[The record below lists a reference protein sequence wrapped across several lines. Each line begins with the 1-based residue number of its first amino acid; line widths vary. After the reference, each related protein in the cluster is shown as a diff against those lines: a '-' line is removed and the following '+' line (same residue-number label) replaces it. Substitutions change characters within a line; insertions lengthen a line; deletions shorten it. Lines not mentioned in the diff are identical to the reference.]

1 MRLRAESRSDSNDAA
16 RLVSS
21 VTLSESAP
29 MMSPDASRRCGSS
42 DTRSPSLPGPTPRV
56 RAKSVYERGKERQ
69 NSRITRPKVLLI
81 VGHPSVGSALE
92 TLLRIDDRY
101 EVRRVQSLADSA
113 IDRNEWTPDVAV
125 VDGALLGST
134 IVAALPLPAIVLSGN
149 EADGTRPP
157 ARVDAPIPAAPKPRL
172 IPTREDR
179 DQGALIRKALI
190 EETATPPV
198 AIPSPRGAPGPGE
211 IDLVATPLPTPDDWH
226 RFELALRKI
235 KGVGQLRTEYYRH
248 GVLKVRVTYQGEGRL
263 AAALR
268 AGVPGYRVR
277 VIGEDRATL
286 QILVTSE
293 GDDRR
298 PG

>member
-1 MRLRAESRSDSNDAA
+1 MAKDDEKKKRKRDDVVDL
-16 RLVSS
+16 
-21 VTLSESAP
+21 
-29 MMSPDASRRCGSS
+29 ASRIGARREAE
-42 DTRSPSLPGPTPRV
+42 DTKKKEEPPPAGPP
-56 RAKSVYERGKERQ
+56 
-69 NSRITRPKVLLI
+69 P
-81 VGHPSVGSALE
+81 
-92 TLLRIDDRY
+92 
-101 EVRRVQSLADSA
+101 
-113 IDRNEWTPDVAV
+113 
-125 VDGALLGST
+125 
-134 IVAALPLPAIVLSGN
+134 
-149 EADGTRPP
+149 PP
-157 ARVDAPIPAAPKPRL
+157 ARFDAPIPAAPKPRV